1 MRLNWMIGQF
11 PGVTRTIVVVLT
23 ILTFKANT
31 LAQNTVSPPS
41 YLMYA
46 LVNNMTEKVQFYA
59 AESELKRLS
68 GFQKLDCRDFPPEFL
83 TIYSAFPL
91 SKEAVRQAIMKAGI
105 EVFELCADEGELE
118 KAIYRRNQL
127 KPQLH

>member
-1 MRLNWMIGQF
+1 MGEIQGFARAL
-11 PGVTRTIVVVLT
+11 VVVVLL
-23 ILTFKANT
+23 ILTFKT
-31 LAQNTVSPPS
+31 TSLAQNTVSPPS

-46 LVNNMTEKVQFYA
+46 FVNNMTEKAQFYA

-91 SKEAVRQAIMKAGI
+91 SKESVRQALMKVGI
-105 EVFELCADEGELE
+105 EVFELCADDAELE
-118 KAIYRRNQL
+118 RAIYLRSQANPRQR
-127 KPQLH
+127 